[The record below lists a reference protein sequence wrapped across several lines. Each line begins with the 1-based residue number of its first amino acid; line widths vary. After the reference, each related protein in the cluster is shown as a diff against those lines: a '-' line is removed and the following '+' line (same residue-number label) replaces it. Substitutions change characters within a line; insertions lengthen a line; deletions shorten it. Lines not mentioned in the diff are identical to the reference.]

1 MRFVKRVSAPDTYD
15 VYRPEPGVYPGLWI
29 GAVRRTAAGWMPFM
43 PATPTTFPT
52 QKAAGEW
59 IAAQQTAGAA

>member
-1 MRFVKRVSAPDTYD
+1 MRFFRRVASPDTYD
-15 VYRPEPGVYPGLWI
+15 VYQRAPGCHPGLWI
-29 GAVRRTAAGWMPFM
+29 GAVRRTAAGWMPTI
-43 PATPTTFPT
+43 PATPKTFPT